1 MNIITA
7 FLTEDLDEKIYMKQ
21 SEEFEVEDEDENFI
35 WLFEK
40 SFYELK
46 QVTRLWNQKI
56 WRYLKSINFVQC

>member
-21 SEEFEVEDEDENFI
+21 SEEFEVEDEDEDLI
-35 WLFEK
+35 YLFKK

-46 QVTRLWNQKI
+46 QVTRL
-56 WRYLKSINFVQC
+56 